1 MPSYISHKLKKKA
14 VVKPLQIIL
23 LINIQCT
30 LEGSECACVYFA
42 VLSGNGPGIRFSAC
56 LSAWA
61 HALSWTDA
69 SLSGPEVKHS
79 HQHSTMSNLVCA
91 ASLLLRLHRSGP
103 KANLHKPG
111 TKCLQLEPAP
121 LLLHP
126 CPVSWASTSSF
137 HPAESMRALL
147 SLSKSD
153 LHSWLY
159 LGAKW
164 KLNIYD
170 LNVPRSRLYFPIN
183 FKWLV

>member
-1 MPSYISHKLKKKA
+1 MCLF
-14 VVKPLQIIL
+14 
-23 LINIQCT
+23 C
-30 LEGSECACVYFA
+30 GSV
-42 VLSGNGPGIRFSAC
+42 GNGPGIRFSAC

-69 SLSGPEVKHS
+69 SLSGPEAKHS
-79 HQHSTMSNLVCA
+79 HQHSIMSNLVCV
-91 ASLLLRLHRSGP
+91 ASLQLCLHRSGP
-103 KANLHKPG
+103 KANLHTPRP
-111 TKCLQLEPAP
+111 KCLQLEPAS
-121 LLLHP
+121 LLLHS
-126 CPVSWASTSSF
+126 CPVSWASTNSF
-137 HPAESMRALL
+137 HPTESMQVLL

-153 LHSWLY
+153 LHCWLY